1 VLTSLSL
8 AGLSFALLQSMVA
21 PALPAMARDFES
33 SGGDVAWVMTVYL
46 LVASVAT
53 PIAGR
58 LGDMFGKRRLTLVS
72 LACLAIGSVISAL
85 APTMG
90 LLITGRALQGAAGAV
105 VPLSIAIIRDEL
117 PRAKVSMAV
126 ALMSALFG
134 IGGGVGIVV
143 GGPIVDQLSWQWLF
157 WIPLILTVLAI
168 VGVALAIPE
177 SRVRTPG
184 RVDAAGALL
193 LSGGIAPILL
203 AVSKGQAWGWTS
215 VTTLGLLAAG
225 VVALVLCVVVELR
238 VREPLLDMRTM
249 ALRGVWTT
257 NVVGLAFGFL
267 MFGMFVLV
275 PQLLQMPESSGYGF
289 GMSATSAG
297 LFLLPAA
304 VAMVVAGLLAGALE
318 STLGPKRSL
327 ILAAAISAIAFAVP
341 AIGHG
346 STTSLIL
353 LALLCGAGVGF
364 AFAAMSHAIIAAVPA
379 NQTGVA
385 TSMNAISRTMG
396 GALGTAILA
405 QVLTSRVDGAGTP
418 LDSGFTTGFWV
429 CVAVAV
435 VALLAAAVLPARRAT
450 AH

>member
-1 VLTSLSL
+1 
-8 AGLSFALLQSMVA
+8 
-21 PALPAMARDFES
+21 
-33 SGGDVAWVMTVYL
+33 
-46 LVASVAT
+46 
-53 PIAGR
+53 
-58 LGDMFGKRRLTLVS
+58 
-72 LACLAIGSVISAL
+72 
-85 APTMG
+85 
-90 LLITGRALQGAAGAV
+90 
-105 VPLSIAIIRDEL
+105 
-117 PRAKVSMAV
+117 
-126 ALMSALFG
+126 
-134 IGGGVGIVV
+134 
-143 GGPIVDQLSWQWLF
+143 
-157 WIPLILTVLAI
+157 
-168 VGVALAIPE
+168 
-177 SRVRTPG
+177 
-184 RVDAAGALL
+184 
-193 LSGGIAPILL
+193 
-203 AVSKGQAWGWTS
+203 
-215 VTTLGLLAAG
+215 
-225 VVALVLCVVVELR
+225 
-238 VREPLLDMRTM
+238 
-249 ALRGVWTT
+249 
-257 NVVGLAFGFL
+257 

>member
-1 VLTSLSL
+1 
-8 AGLSFALLQSMVA
+8 
-21 PALPAMARDFES
+21 MARDFES